1 LRNRDHAHSDPEGR
15 SVSVEA
21 LKIGGEVLAFP
32 SSRDAFAPLSREMM
46 ERVAELIERLRVK
59 LAEEHIRIQ
68 GNLDAGERF

>member
-1 LRNRDHAHSDPEGR
+1 
-15 SVSVEA
+15 
-21 LKIGGEVLAFP
+21 
-32 SSRDAFAPLSREMM
+32 MM